1 MHGRC
6 VSDGLCQRS
15 AGLGLFK
22 LPSLRNLKSGLL
34 TGLVHCQPQGQ
45 GVKPQQGSPKRG
57 ACAGPAGARH
67 SRRANLEIG
76 LPRRSFPL
84 TRRQGHT
91 GLDGPD
97 CIPSSNNNPE
107 CSTSEHSR
115 APFWGRL

>member
-15 AGLGLFK
+15 AGLGL

-45 GVKPQQGSPKRG
+45 GVKPRRGSPKSG
-57 ACAGPAGARH
+57 ALAGCAGPAGARH

-76 LPRRSFPL
+76 LPSFPL
-84 TRRQGHT
+84 TRGRVT
-91 GLDGPD
+91 GAWTDPTD
-97 CIPSSNNNPE
+97 
-107 CSTSEHSR
+107 
-115 APFWGRL
+115 